1 MTEGGNP
8 RSLGDI
14 EAQLMKLLRD
24 FTDEL
29 NCQADELASLE
40 HTLSENLDA
49 QRKEIDKQRRM
60 KSTEIANQATAE
72 WLKTR
77 EAIDSTVQ
85 KFRTLKGAGVPRFVE
100 VGEFNPITMAG
111 LTNQTVF
118 PVILPFFDKG
128 GLAVVAD
135 ERRGLE
141 LLASIAFR
149 VVDVSEPRAVAVH
162 LLNPSML
169 DTMSVFNALNSGG
182 SSEFKNAT
190 TADQI
195 KEVLDLLS
203 RRIEENM
210 ALMQGNYANFGDYLI
225 QRAGRERSRYHL
237 LCIAGTSA
245 AFKEYFPKILQI
257 MKQGARYG
265 VSVLL
270 QLDQD
275 VPKEVTAE
283 LENLESSGSLVM
295 MEATQGALV
304 NVTIGGKQ
312 IKAKIRPFDV
322 GEIRNRLTALAEE
335 GAKSK
340 PPSIPLLG
348 SLPDQMWQDNSGPGL
363 RVCLGE
369 HGDQSAEIVIGDS
382 LQNLTNALVGGAAGS
397 GKTVLLLTM
406 IYGLAYRYSPDE
418 LIMYLLDYKEGVE
431 FARFVSETSFLPHA
445 RIVGIESDQTLGN
458 SVLKS
463 LRDEVNRR
471 SKLFKEEGV
480 ENLAGYK
487 NKTRKPM
494 PRILLV
500 VDEFQKMLEGSDD
513 NLMIL
518 KDLARRARSFG
529 VHVVLSSQTL
539 AGIQG
544 ASAEMFD
551 QFKLRL
557 CTKAAPDTSEAILQP
572 GNKAAAELS
581 GPPEAILNSDFGQI
595 AHNRKIRVARGEPSE
610 LDRLDQ
616 QFQGRVC
623 NSCGKAL
630 FKLGQAKCLGC
641 MKPLPTSTSW
651 KRPLAVQ
658 EGVFERRMDLLIPPP
673 ASQLKSAK
681 EGVVCALGRP
691 FNPSNDTISVEFGPA
706 YSHLM
711 ILGRGKAEA
720 SGILQGV
727 LLQIALRHKPGI
739 IFVFGGFEKHGS
751 TTVSGLDTV
760 RTAVE
765 QAGHFLYD
773 ASNDEELNELIGS
786 DERQS
791 RTFVVLP
798 RADFFAQRE
807 AGYGELSVLGK
818 LLEEG
823 DQKRTHVIGWWERQ
837 NSPNKV
843 HRDYLGLPVSRVA
856 LNVTREEVTSYGGS
870 SPWPWR
876 NARAFYWNS
885 PEVTNGEW
893 FVPYQIQDEEE
904 VGVT

>member
-1 MTEGGNP
+1 
-8 RSLGDI
+8 
-14 EAQLMKLLRD
+14 MKLLRD

-40 HTLSENLDA
+40 HSLSEHLDA

-60 KSTEIANQATAE
+60 RSTEITNQAIAE

-77 EAIDSTVQ
+77 EAIDSSVQ
-85 KFRTLKGAGVPRFVE
+85 KLRTLKGAGVPRFVE
-100 VGEFNPITMAG
+100 VGELNPITMAG
-111 LTNQTVF
+111 LTNQTV
-118 PVILPFFDKG
+118 PPLILPFFDKG

-149 VVDVSEPRAVAVH
+149 VVNVSKPRAVVIY

-190 TADQI
+190 TKRQI
-195 KEVLDLLS
+195 EEVLDLLLQ
-203 RRIEENM
+203 RIDENM
-210 ALMQGNYANFGDYLI
+210 QLMQGDYANFGDYLI
-225 QRAGRERSRYHL
+225 QRAGRERGRYHL
-237 LCIAGTSA
+237 LCVAGKSA
-245 AFKEYFPKILQI
+245 ALKEYFPRILQI
-257 MKQGARYG
+257 MNQGARYG

-270 QLDQD
+270 QLDKD
-275 VPKEVTAE
+275 VPAEVTAE

-295 MEATQGALV
+295 MEATQGAPV
-304 NVTIGGKQ
+304 NVTIGGNQ
-312 IKAKIRPFDV
+312 FKAEIRPFDAA
-322 GEIRNRLTALAEE
+322 EIRNRLAALAEE
-335 GAKSK
+335 GAKVK

-348 SLPDQMWQDNSGPGL
+348 TLPDQMWQESSGPGL

-369 HGDQSAEIVIGDS
+369 HGDQSVEIVLGDS

-406 IYGLAYRYSPDE
+406 VYGLAYRYSPDE

-445 RIVGIESDQTLGN
+445 RIVGIESDQVLGN

-480 ENLAGYK
+480 ENIAGYK
-487 NKTRKPM
+487 NKTGKPM

-500 VDEFQKMLEGSDD
+500 VDEFQKMLEGSED
-513 NLMIL
+513 NLTIL

-529 VHVVLSSQTL
+529 IHAVLSSQTL
-539 AGIQG
+539 AGMHG
-544 ASAEMFD
+544 LSEMID

-557 CTKAAPDTSEAILQP
+557 CTKAAPDTSEAILQQ

-616 QFQGRVC
+616 RFQGSVC
-623 NSCGKAL
+623 NSCGKPL
-630 FKLGQAKCLGC
+630 FKLGQVKCVGC
-641 MKPLPTSTSW
+641 MKPLPPSKVW

-658 EGVFERRMDLLIPPP
+658 EGVFERRIDLLTPPP

-691 FNPSNDTISVEFGPA
+691 FNPSNDTISVEFGAA

-711 ILGRGKAEA
+711 ILGRGRAEA
-720 SGILQGV
+720 SGILQAV

-739 IFVFGGFEKHGS
+739 IFVFGRSEKHGA
-751 TTVSGLDTV
+751 TTVSGLEAI
-760 RTAVE
+760 RTAIE
-765 QAGHFLYD
+765 EAGHFLYD

-786 DERQS
+786 DARQS

-798 RADFFAQRE
+798 QADFFTQRE

-837 NSPNKV
+837 NSPQTV
-843 HRDYLGLPVSRVA
+843 HRNYLGLPVSRVA
-856 LNVTREEVTSYGGS
+856 LNVTREEVANYGGNA
-870 SPWPWR
+870 PWPWR

-885 PEVTNGEW
+885 PELTNGEW

-904 VGVT
+904 SIKP